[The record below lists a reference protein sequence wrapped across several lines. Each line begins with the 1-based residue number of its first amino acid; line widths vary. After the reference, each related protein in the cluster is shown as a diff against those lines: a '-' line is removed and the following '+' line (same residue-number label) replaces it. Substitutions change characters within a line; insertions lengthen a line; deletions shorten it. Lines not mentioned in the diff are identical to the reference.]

1 MGACCSRDPYH
12 TEGVVAD
19 TVEEREPEHEMN
31 DDIVIADYGARMR
44 LYGASKFISMY
55 SQQGRKGVNQD
66 AMTVWE
72 EFTGDKDMVFC
83 GVFDGHGPYGHKVAR
98 HIRDVLPSRLSYV
111 LKACPLNTKAG
122 DNGSKKVAK
131 NNPDNDKS
139 FAQGFSSWEAGFI
152 KSFKE
157 MDEELSVDASI
168 DSFCSGCTA
177 VNVVKKG
184 NHLIIANLGDSRAVL
199 CTRGEKNQLIPVQL
213 TVDLK
218 PNIASEAERIK
229 KCKGRVFALEEEPEV
244 FRIWM
249 PDEDCPGLA
258 MARAFGD
265 FCLKEYGLI
274 SVPQVF
280 YRMLTNED
288 EFVVL
293 ATDGVWDVL
302 SNQEVINIV
311 ASSRKR
317 SMAAKI
323 LVKYAVRAWRSK
335 YPGSKIDDCAVVCLF
350 LKNQTLLVRSYSEVS
365 RVTTN
370 HTELA
375 EGISE
380 VSRASLNH
388 SEIAAVP
395 LKSRLVKREDSFV
408 PVDVKESSDTEEEE
422 ISAPI
427 GLERV
432 NTSARFTPPGS
443 VFTQRKINYEA
454 VEA

>member
-1 MGACCSRDPYH
+1 MGACCSKDPYH
-12 TEGVVAD
+12 REGVVAE
-19 TVEEREPEHEMN
+19 TVEENNISRQPAVVDEGLD
-31 DDIVIADYGARMR
+31 DDIIVADYGARMR
-44 LYGASKFISMY
+44 LHGASKYISMY

-72 EFTGDKDMVFC
+72 EFIGDKDMTYC

-98 HIRDVLPSRLSYV
+98 HIRDVLPSRLSYA
-111 LKACPLNTKAG
+111 LKALPVNLKCCN
-122 DNGSKKVAK
+122 NGGK
-131 NNPDNDKS
+131 NNPGDDKCL
-139 FAQGFSSWEAGFI
+139 SSWESTVI

-157 MDEELSVDASI
+157 MDQELSCDASI

-184 NHLIIANLGDSRAVL
+184 DHLIIANLGDSRAVL
-199 CTRGEKNQLIPVQL
+199 CTRDQQNNLAPVQL

-229 KCKGRVFALEEEPEV
+229 NCKGRVFALEEEPEV

-249 PDEDCPGLA
+249 PEEDCPGLA

-265 FCLKEYGLI
+265 FCLKEYGLT
-274 SVPQVF
+274 SVPQIS
-280 YRMLTNED
+280 YRKLTNED

-302 SNQEVINIV
+302 SNQEVIQIV
-311 ASSRKR
+311 ASTRKR
-317 SMAAKI
+317 SMAAKV
-323 LVKYAVRAWRSK
+323 LVRYAVRAWRSK

-350 LKNQTLLVRSYSEVS
+350 LKNQSLLVRTNSDVS
-365 RVTTN
+365 RLTAN
-370 HTELA
+370 HTELTVA
-375 EGISE
+375 SE

-395 LKSRLVKREDSFV
+395 RKPILVKNVENLELLD
-408 PVDVKESSDTEEEE
+408 PNNTPDDVEE
-422 ISAPI
+422 
-427 GLERV
+427 
-432 NTSARFTPPGS
+432 TSTPPPLGLTRVTKS
-443 VFTQRKINYEA
+443 VRLPPANDFTRKKIEYEA
-454 VEA
+454 VKA